1 MEKWDRWGKEISHQA
16 SRGCGCPEP
25 KGFAHGLTPEEGPCK
40 EGPVLDEVLAGGRL
54 LTWHCGR
61 ALWEG
66 LGIVGEQWIRPGE

>member
-61 ALWEG
+61 DQSNG
-66 LGIVGEQWIRPGE
+66 